1 MDPNS
6 FLQKWAL
13 ARPPLVLE
21 PSGSIS
27 LAPMPNTGIQ
37 DRIQADLDRVSGVLL
52 PPPVGVPHV
61 PVLTDRVGT
70 LPTNAARFTVDLS
83 SLLSTRDHGGRL
95 IEKFSWNPVSGEI
108 LFIHPPMQH
117 KTEVGSAPFDD
128 HVRAII
134 LHDEQRVLFR
144 PFWPLWVQTE
154 GAYSVFD
161 VAAGMVSVVAQCQTI
176 GMLQRHGGRAWRYE
190 LNTNNLRLEA
200 LTGRRG
206 W

>member
-1 MDPNS
+1 VDAIS
-6 FLQKWAL
+6 FLQSWAV
-13 ARPPLVLE
+13 ARPPLVLDQ
-21 PSGSIS
+21 SGRVS
-27 LAPMPNTGIQ
+27 LAPMPNTTLQ
-37 DRIQADLDRVSGVLL
+37 SRIQADLDRVSGVLL
-52 PPPVGVPHV
+52 PPPVGTMHV
-61 PVLTDRVGT
+61 PVLTEQVRT
-70 LPTNAARFTVDLS
+70 HSPNAARFIVDLS
-83 SLLSTRDHGGRL
+83 SLLSTRDRGDRL

-117 KTEVGSAPFDD
+117 KTEAGSAPFDD

-134 LHDEQRVLFR
+134 LHDHQLVLFR

-161 VAAGMVSVVAQCQTI
+161 VAAGMVSVVAQCQAI
-176 GMLQRHGGRAWRYE
+176 GMLRRHGGQTWRYE